1 MSLPSKIK
9 PLADVGVVAVVRAPD
24 PASAVRGVEALV
36 AGGVTGIEITYST
49 PEAPGVIAELSRR
62 HGDGIVLG
70 AGTVL
75 TSEQVTEAAEAG
87 ARFLVSPG
95 SDDELAEAMR
105 ATGLTMLLGALTP
118 SEVMHTSKL
127 GADAVKIFPA
137 SLGGP
142 SYVRALRGPF
152 PDVPF
157 IPTGGVSA
165 GNLGDWLSA
174 GAFAVGAG
182 GDLCSAGDLAAGRW
196 DDLEGR
202 ARQFSDAMAQW
213 RRA

>member
-49 PEAPGVIAELSRR
+49 PDAPGVIAELSRR
-62 HGDGIVLG
+62 HGDSIVLG

-142 SYVRALRGPF
+142 SYMRALRGPF

-182 GDLCSAGDLAAGRW
+182 GDLCSAADLAAGRW

-202 ARQFSDAMAQW
+202 ARQFSDAVAQW

>member
-1 MSLPSKIK
+1 MSLPSKLK
-9 PLADVGVVAVVRAPD
+9 PLSDVGVVAVVRAPD

-49 PEAPGVIAELSRR
+49 PDAPSVIAELSRR

-87 ARFLVSPG
+87 ASFLVSPG

-105 ATGLTMLLGALTP
+105 ATDLTMLLGALTP

-157 IPTGGVSA
+157 VPTGGVSA
-165 GNLGDWLSA
+165 ANVGDWLSA

-182 GDLCSAGDLAAGRW
+182 GELCSAADLAAGRW

-202 ARQFSDAMAQW
+202 ARQFTDAVAHW

>member
-1 MSLPSKIK
+1 MSLPAKLK

-24 PASAVRGVEALV
+24 PDSAVRGVEALV
-36 AGGVTGIEITYST
+36 AGGVIGIEITYST
-49 PEAPGVIAELSRR
+49 PDAASVIAELGRR
-62 HGDGIVLG
+62 HGNGIVLG

-75 TSEQVTEAAEAG
+75 TLGQVTEAAEAG
-87 ARFLVSPG
+87 ASFLVCPG

-105 ATGLTMLLGALTP
+105 ATGLAVLLGALTP
-118 SEVMHTSKL
+118 SEVMHTLKL

-157 IPTGGVSA
+157 IPTGGVNA
-165 GNLGDWLSA
+165 GNVGDWLSA

-182 GDLCSAGDLAAGRW
+182 GDLCSAADLAAGRW

-202 ARQFSDAMAQW
+202 AREYADAVALW